1 MLGIYGGGDVGQEV
15 GIGPRRLGWNAGQ
28 LQPGGTV
35 APPPATVTRR
45 TPTDQISLS
54 GGVAAAPITPEVK
67 ATLKQGADAITQR
80 LKAEHAA
87 MGRTLDGLMQNVGTM
102 SVQDL
107 QGKIYSLQRHQ
118 DSLNQWGHLYDM
130 SHRVTKDPKLGE
142 QQAKVLAPVMQAF
155 TQGKPTPQQL
165 EQLTFKLTQGVDQIG
180 RAPRK
185 DGELEEGALRY
196 ATRVGDL
203 KATLGQA
210 LVQRREASPEDA
222 ARLDETVQN
231 TRHEMEVAD
240 RFVKLTQDLN
250 RNPRATDADRKLLAA
265 YLQQAETTGRPRESL
280 VKAED
285 LVRNVGRQTQTDRKL
300 YERTHQLGSLIE
312 TREQEL
318 LQLGQAAQKASG
330 KELETIQQ
338 QARQMRDEIGGLL
351 KLKSEVDHVAERHKP
366 DPALTQDA
374 LRKLDEAIRTP
385 VTMPLAQA
393 QQLEALEHEERSGN
407 PTTARWRELQIL
419 KQSLAPDAPQQIKDI
434 AKEIRENQN
443 KQPDPR
449 RSAVLNLMAHGF
461 APGASPEARSIAER
475 LSKGDQTDP
484 RELEE
489 MALLMI
495 AEQPQATEQMRQ
507 IAKELRR
514 APHTAQGL
522 REKALLMSGAR
533 ADATYKMKAIAAQ
546 VASGEVNSQSLDALT
561 MAMEA
566 ARAEAGLPPLL

>member
-28 LQPGGTV
+28 LQQGGTV

-54 GGVAAAPITPEVK
+54 GGVAAPITPEVK

-80 LKAEHAA
+80 LNTEHAA
-87 MGRTLDGLMQNVGTM
+87 TGRTLDGLMQNVGTM

-118 DSLNQWGHLYDM
+118 DSLNQWGHLYDL
-130 SHRVTKDPKLGE
+130 SHRVTTDPKLGE

-300 YERTHQLGSLIE
+300 YERTHQLGTLIE

-330 KELETIQQ
+330 KELDTIQQ
-338 QARQMRDEIGGLL
+338 QARQMRDEIGRLL

-393 QQLEALEHEERSGN
+393 QQLEALEHEERTGN
-407 PTTARWRELQIL
+407 PTAARWRELQIL
-419 KQSLAPDAPQQIKDI
+419 KKSLAPDAPQELKDI
-434 AKEIRENQN
+434 AREISQG
-443 KQPDPR
+443 QPVPH
-449 RSAVLNLMAHGF
+449 RSAALNLMAHGLM
-461 APGASPEARSIAER
+461 PGASEEARALATELRQSDVTAQR
-475 LSKGDQTDP
+475 LQ
-484 RELEE
+484 EIQ
-489 MALLMI
+489 LLMS
-495 AEQPQATEQMRQ
+495 AEQPQATPEMRQ
-507 IAKELRR
+507 LAKELRGGN
-514 APHTAQGL
+514 ATAQRL
-522 REKALLMSGAR
+522 RETALLMEGAR
-533 ADATYKMKAIAAQ
+533 ADATPRMKAIAAQ
-546 VASGEVNSQSLDALT
+546 VKDGKANAQSLQALA
-561 MAMEA
+561 MEMEA
-566 ARAEAGLPPLL
+566 ARAEGGLKPFI